1 MEKTTSIERRKYWT
15 DHVQRWRESG
25 LTQREYCK
33 REGLSIERFGAWKR
47 RLDRENQ
54 SMAGGLVAV
63 PPKIVSSALFTAR
76 PALGL
81 VVDERYRVEIPDA
94 FSPSTLE
101 AVLQVLS
108 RL

>member
-1 MEKTTSIERRKYWT
+1 MEKAGRIERREYWT
-15 DHVQRWRESG
+15 GQVQRWRESG

-33 REGLSIERFGAWKR
+33 REGISIERFGAWKR

-54 SMAGGLVAV
+54 NESGGLVAV
-63 PPKIVSSALFTAR
+63 PPKIVSSALFTVR
-76 PALGL
+76 PVLGL